1 MADLPTRLTTPSPPA
16 GALEHVVVRLRLIGQ
31 MEAWTVRSENVLP
44 VGRKTR
50 ALLACIAMAA
60 PRPVLRG
67 RLAEQLW
74 SRSPEEQARASLRQE
89 IHRLLEALAPTA
101 DAEILLITR
110 DQITLRPGAVWIDV
124 EEVMRPTTANS
135 VSLALMDGDLL
146 EDLDGVDPSFD
157 TWLNAERERLR
168 DRARGIAEAMLRENL
183 EPDAVIAAA
192 QRLLTINRSHEGAW
206 RALMKA
212 HAARGERGLAVQAYD
227 RCRAVLAEMLDA
239 APSLE
244 TQKLLNEIRGPAH
257 DRLPLRPPQ
266 TRDAPS
272 ALMPSLAMPV
282 VSPPAREP
290 DPDLDWEPRSQ
301 TEDDSPVQRGPV
313 SRGGA
318 HIGVM
323 PFRLIGMPEE
333 DAHLAPGLADEITN
347 ALSLFRWLFVV
358 SSNSLDRFAADN
370 RDEAAIRR
378 EFGLDFLLDGSVQRA
393 GNKIR
398 ISLRLVDLRAN
409 NQIVWA
415 RRFDRETSDLLS
427 LQDEIAAEVVAQI
440 DPEILLIEARRSTNR
455 PAVDATAYDL
465 MLRAIPLMGR
475 MERPAYMQAG
485 QFLADSIA
493 LEPDYA
499 AAHAWYAYWHIFLVG
514 QDWAHPSKAMMEKA
528 GVLAERAISLDPFD
542 ARGLA
547 ISGHVRAFLHR
558 RLREAMVLHERAL
571 SLNPNLAMAWA
582 LSAMTHAYFGD
593 PLEAERRLKRYKN
606 LSPLDP
612 HAFIFDGFYGVIHL
626 MKHDYTSAVEVGR
639 TVSQL
644 NPSFS
649 ATYRSY
655 LSALGHLR
663 LDQEAAIIRCR
674 LLAIEPDFTIERF
687 LANTPMERASDKL
700 HFAEGLRL
708 AGIRESDPVAWHRRT
723 TSGRQPGRNPNGSPY
738 CHVGHY
744 PRSGHRG
751 APHRR

>member
-1 MADLPTRLTTPSPPA
+1 MARGVVTLYNHCDGPEGMMADFPTRLTTPSPPS
-16 GALEHVVVRLRLIGQ
+16 GALDHVVVRLRLIGQ

-74 SRSPEEQARASLRQE
+74 SRRPEEQARASLRQE
-89 IHRLLEALAPTA
+89 VHRLLEALAPA
-101 DAEILLITR
+101 EAEILLITR
-110 DQITLRPGAVWIDV
+110 DQLTLRPGAVWIDV
-124 EEVMRPTTANS
+124 EEVMRATTANPA
-135 VSLALMDGDLL
+135 SLALMDGDLL

-157 TWLNAERERLR
+157 AWLSAERERLR
-168 DRARGIAEAMLRENL
+168 DRARGIAEAILRENL
-183 EPDAVIAAA
+183 EPDGAIAAA
-192 QRLLTINRSHEGAW
+192 QRLLTIDRSHEGAW

-227 RCRAVLAEMLDA
+227 RCRAVLADLLDA

-257 DRLPLRPPQ
+257 NRLPLRPPQ
-266 TRDAPS
+266 TQDAPVAPPAS
-272 ALMPSLAMPV
+272 VPPWATPVAAQPV
-282 VSPPAREP
+282 VSPPAQESGLDLEP
-290 DPDLDWEPRSQ
+290 QSETPDV
-301 TEDDSPVQRGPV
+301 SPATRKRRAV

-323 PFRLIGMPEE
+323 PFRLIGMSDE

-347 ALSLFRWLFVV
+347 AFSLFRWLFVV

-398 ISLRLVDLRAN
+398 ISLRLLDLRAN

-415 RRFDRETSDLLS
+415 RRFDRETNDLLS

-440 DPEILLIEARRSTNR
+440 DPEILLIEANRSTNR

-475 MERPAYMQAG
+475 MERQAYMQAG

-514 QDWAHPSKAMMEKA
+514 QDWADHPKATMEKA
-528 GVLAERAISLDPFD
+528 GELAERAIVLDPFD
-542 ARGLA
+542 ARGLC
-547 ISGHVRAFLHR
+547 ISGHVRAFLHQ
-558 RLREAMVLHERAL
+558 RLHEAVALHERAL
-571 SLNPNLAMAWA
+571 ALNPNLAMAWA
-582 LSAMTHAYFGD
+582 LSAMTHAYIGD
-593 PLEAERRLKRYKN
+593 PDEAERRIKRYKN

-612 HAFIFDGFYGVIHL
+612 HAFIFDGFYGVIHV

-649 ATYRSY
+649 ATYRPY
-655 LSALGHLR
+655 LSALGHLG
-663 LDQEAAIIRCR
+663 LDQEAAIIRRR

-687 LANTPMERASDKL
+687 LAGTPMERESDKL

-708 AGIRESDPVAWHRRT
+708 AGIRESDPPVANAPIVLH
-723 TSGRQPGRNPNGSPY
+723 PGLN
-738 CHVGHY
+738 
-744 PRSGHRG
+744 
-751 APHRR
+751 